1 MRSRINPA
9 RGELAQ
15 VLLATAAQAHVDA
28 SARAEDGMQQAAATL
43 QGGAQ
48 GHLPGEVAEL
58 WPRRTELLGP
68 PGERVHPFPAM
79 RRDWEAG
86 VCQHLPHVVAGRDIT
101 VWELD
106 VIDPA
111 DAVSPWPATL
121 ARITVRRDRKL
132 RTLRVLFPGP
142 PR

>member
-9 RGELAQ
+9 RGKLAQ

-28 SARAEDGMQQAAATL
+28 SARTEDGRQEAATTL
-43 QGGAQ
+43 PGAAQ
-48 GHLPGEVAEL
+48 GHLPGDVAEL

-68 PGERVHPFPAM
+68 PVERVHPFPAM
-79 RRDWEAG
+79 RRNWEAG
-86 VCQHLPHVVAGRDIT
+86 VCQHLPHVVVGRDIT

-106 VIDPA
+106 VINPA
-111 DAVSPWPATL
+111 DAVSPWPPTL
-121 ARITVRRDRKL
+121 ARIMVRRDRRL
-132 RTLRVLFPGP
+132 RTLRVLFPGL